1 MKIIFSF
8 LLFLTILSGT
18 YAQQS
23 NNPFI
28 DQGSEVLIDRL
39 PQNEFF
45 YTHVIQKGQTV
56 YSLART
62 FKTSVKEIYTSN
74 NLSANTP
81 IDIGQTIKVPFDVT
95 SLYTE
100 QSTAVTSTRF
110 VPVYY
115 IAQPKETLYGIGKTY
130 FKQDL
135 ATFAKR
141 NKINGTAISIGQK
154 LLIGWLPL
162 DGQQGTTVKVNTTVS
177 KSDRPIA
184 NAAKPRP
191 ITKPTREKFV
201 TTIVTPE
208 SITESENEVTVP
220 NPTDVTAEFESAS
233 EEISDSVSILLT
245 EKIEVAPT
253 KRKRHTRGI
262 GIWERDS
269 QSGSMA
275 FVLHH
280 TAKKGSMIELYNPQ
294 LNRRTTAK
302 VLGPIPMGTYP
313 SDVTVIMSKKVAES
327 LGALDTRIMVELSFE
342 EDIL

>member
-8 LLFLTILSGT
+8 LLFLTILSGS

-135 ATFAKR
+135 AT
-141 NKINGTAISIGQK
+141 
-154 LLIGWLPL
+154 
-162 DGQQGTTVKVNTTVS
+162 
-177 KSDRPIA
+177 
-184 NAAKPRP
+184 
-191 ITKPTREKFV
+191 
-201 TTIVTPE
+201 
-208 SITESENEVTVP
+208 
-220 NPTDVTAEFESAS
+220 
-233 EEISDSVSILLT
+233 
-245 EKIEVAPT
+245 
-253 KRKRHTRGI
+253 
-262 GIWERDS
+262 
-269 QSGSMA
+269 
-275 FVLHH
+275 
-280 TAKKGSMIELYNPQ
+280 
-294 LNRRTTAK
+294 
-302 VLGPIPMGTYP
+302 
-313 SDVTVIMSKKVAES
+313 
-327 LGALDTRIMVELSFE
+327 
-342 EDIL
+342 